1 MERTSRSSDLPAH
14 AVRPSDVPSAGARP
28 PRISVIIPTLQE
40 EKLIEQTLRQFTPE
54 LRADHCLEVV
64 VSDGGSADRTVAL
77 AGALAD
83 LVVCHREPYAQTIS
97 MGRNRGAEAASGE
110 IFVFINADV
119 MIAEPDAFFRLMRE
133 AVRDPRVAAATCN
146 VLVPPDQETLQDRF
160 YHGFF
165 NWYFRMLNLVG
176 MGMGRGECH
185 VMRAVTFRTAGGYNE
200 AIAAGEDYE
209 LFLRLHRVGM
219 IAFVRSLTVFESPRR
234 YRRYGYL
241 RITLLWLLNGLGVL
255 LFKRSMVHEW
265 KPVR

>member
-1 MERTSRSSDLPAH
+1 VNP
-14 AVRPSDVPSAGARP
+14 GAL

-40 EKLIEQTLRQFTPE
+40 EKLIEATLRQFTPALRSAHSLE
-54 LRADHCLEVV
+54 LV
-64 VSDGGSADRTVAL
+64 VSDGGSADRTVAI
-77 AGALAD
+77 ARPLAD
-83 LVVCHREPYAQTIS
+83 RVVQHREPFPQTIS
-97 MGRNRGAEAASGE
+97 MGRNRGADAATGE

-119 MIAEPDAFFRLMRE
+119 AIADPDEFFLLMRE
-133 AVRDPRVAAATCN
+133 AVKDPRVAAATCN
-146 VLVPPDQETLQDRF
+146 VLVPPDQETLQDTL

-165 NWYFRMLNLVG
+165 NWYFRVLNLVG

-185 VMRAVTFRTAGGYNE
+185 VMRAETFRAAGGYNE

-219 IAFVRSLTVFESPRR
+219 IAFVRSLTVYESPRR